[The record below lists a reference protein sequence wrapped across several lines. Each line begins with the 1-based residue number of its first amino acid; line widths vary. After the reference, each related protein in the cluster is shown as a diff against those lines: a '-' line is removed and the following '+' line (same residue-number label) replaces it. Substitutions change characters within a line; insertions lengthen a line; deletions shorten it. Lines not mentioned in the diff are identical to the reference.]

1 MEQTP
6 QTTIDTGP
14 RKSGEALSVRRLF
27 TKPGVHPFDE
37 VEWEIRD
44 ALTAAL
50 ERHRDGK
57 CEEQQQQQEQDN
69 ADATPTATA
78 TPAPSTPAPAP
89 VPAPPP
95 PAQSPDSG
103 SLPDFGSG
111 GSTPDPG
118 DSVDPIPEAPGED
131 AIPEGTPSPTP
142 APAATPTPEPRMI
155 VTKAAASPNMF
166 VPGALLAVA
175 LIGLLIAALSALVSK
190 RSDRFAGVNQAWQE
204 AAYRTS
210 GTWSDF
216 TDWLRSRR

>member
-1 MEQTP
+1 MRSIYRDFERDGR
-6 QTTIDTGP
+6 IDDCDHTQ
-14 RKSGEALSVRRLF
+14 KALKRARRSISDSYKEEYPDF
-27 TKPGVHPFDE
+27 
-37 VEWEIRD
+37 RD

-50 ERHRDGK
+50 QRHRDGN
-57 CEEQQQQQEQDN
+57 CEEQQQQQEDSN

-78 TPAPSTPAPAP
+78 TPSPGTTTPAPAP
-89 VPAPPP
+89 APAPAP

-118 DSVDPIPEAPGED
+118 DSVDPLPEAPGED

-142 APAATPTPEPRMI
+142 TPAATPTPEPRMI

-166 VPGALLAVA
+166 VPGSLLAVA

-190 RSDRFAGVNQAWQE
+190 RSDRFAGVHHAWQE
-204 AAYRTS
+204 AA
-210 GTWSDF
+210 
-216 TDWLRSRR
+216 